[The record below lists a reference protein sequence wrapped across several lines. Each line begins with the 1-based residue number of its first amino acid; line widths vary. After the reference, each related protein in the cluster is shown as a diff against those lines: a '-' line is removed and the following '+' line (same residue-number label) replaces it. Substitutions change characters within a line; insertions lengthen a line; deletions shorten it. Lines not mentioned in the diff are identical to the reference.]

1 MMGIL
6 RDTLCRGESLVY
18 GGTTYQQAG
27 QFRVRLPRPDQCDST
42 VCVLIKI
49 DTADRRISVNRNQL
63 SAVQTGALT
72 YQWINSAGNAIQGA
86 TNRNYTAT
94 SNGSYR
100 VVMRMGSCMD
110 TSYPALVST
119 VGLSDEPDLPANR
132 AILAY
137 PNPGKDWVQLIP
149 LIDGT
154 PMMLEV
160 YSMDG
165 KIMHRQE
172 DFGEV
177 GETYRVKSL
186 DWPNGLYQF
195 RLKVKPWGGSS
206 SNQASRVC
214 WIVTNWLKQ

>member
-27 QFRVRLPRPDQCDST
+27 QFRVRFPRPDQCDST

-72 YQWINSAGNAIQGA
+72 YQWINSAGTAIQGA
-86 TNRNYTAT
+86 TNRTYTAT
-94 SNGSYR
+94 SNGTYR

-110 TSYPALVST
+110 TSYAALVST
-119 VGLSDEPDLPANR
+119 VGLSDELNLPKNQ
-132 AILAY
+132 AIRVY

-149 LIDGT
+149 LVNGT
-154 PMMLEV
+154 PMLLEV
-160 YSMDG
+160 YSVDG
-165 KIMHRQE
+165 KIVYRQE
-172 DFGEV
+172 DFGEA
-177 GETYRVKSL
+177 GETYPVKSL

-195 RLKVKPWGGSS
+195 RLQVKAWGDSTS
-206 SNQASRVC
+206 KQAFSTC